1 MIELNKT
8 YKRRVNSNIF
18 RYATVIQIDL
28 MNNCVSYI
36 AVDKNINDREI
47 GRCERGIGIKAFEE
61 AYLQND

>member
-8 YKRRVNSNIF
+8 YKRRVYSNVF
-18 RYATVIQIDL
+18 RYATVTQIDL
-28 MNNCVSYI
+28 MNHCVTYTT
-36 AVDKNINDREI
+36 VDKNINDREI